1 MKRFLSF
8 LMAVVF
14 GITSAFATTVYCKMT
29 YSWWTQDDAAV
40 AVHYWGGTSTG
51 TSWPGVRMTA
61 VTGEDGMWSADVPA
75 DVEGLMFVRVN
86 GGSGSVSDWGA
97 KTANLTLP
105 TDDKNL
111 YTITSSSATWGDPG
125 VAGEWSKYEA
135 SGSGSGG
142 DDPVTPPTPALYDT
156 LYFVNTLGWATPY
169 GYYWPIEVSN
179 WPGQELKKTEDKVG
193 NYDVYMFVA
202 PVEKISNCLF
212 NDGASENTKQTVD
225 LAPINN
231 DKYFVPS
238 NEQDNVGAYKG
249 TWYATLDAITGEQLA
264 AGFYL
269 IGQKGWT
276 VADLSE
282 DLKFAETTTANVY
295 SLTVTLAKDQ
305 EIKAVYVNDKGE
317 IANWMPNG
325 DNFVVTD
332 KYAGEKTV
340 LLNVT
345 GKGGEGW
352 FEGYLYVEPNPDQP
366 TLADGFYL
374 VGSMTGWA
382 PKEGYLFAANPDNEG
397 EYMITATL
405 AADDAF
411 KVVKVENGAYSN
423 DSWYPG
429 EGGDYVVDAAHA
441 GEKAIYFRPDYQG
454 GEDWYYGCIYIAPN
468 EDQPVAEWAEIIFTA
483 ATAADATAKPFN
495 DSVFTVAG
503 STFSMKCSDAQ
514 GKMAVDANNA
524 TFGTK
529 ADGNT
534 KYTLRLKTMGKTG
547 SSNFMTLTIPA
558 DGILRFA
565 ALPGGTSDERTV
577 VMKQGDDEIYNQVIT
592 SNKNEDNYY
601 DYRTVNVKQGTLTL
615 TYPVNGINFYSF
627 AFKAGSTEPEQ
638 PAEDEREK
646 REIVLVPGEIK
657 AADPAMFLMAWTAG
671 KEGFTTKMDVKE
683 VEGDTLYVAQ
693 MPKELDSLIFVR
705 CATGAASIEWGV
717 NVWNQSTDQKIACDT
732 ATFAGWND
740 AMFNVTWCAAE
751 PEQPTIADGFYLVG
765 TFNSWTPA
773 EGYLFAANPDNE
785 GEYMLTAN
793 LAEKDEFKAVK
804 VENGKYGDGSWYP
817 GEGGNYVVDA
827 AHAGEKTIYFRPEG
841 NTEWGGCFYIAPNE
855 APEMTVIY
863 DWAGEIGATIFG
875 GNSGITT
882 GTVKIHKNTDNVN
895 GIKFGSSYV
904 YADGKWIAIKPAEG
918 GFKAGDVLSV
928 SVVFNNSDA
937 TKYCMV
943 DLRAADGDTRIWMSD
958 SLSTLNGRNEGEPI
972 VQTYTL
978 EADQDSLFL
987 GRYGNTGMFVTLLKV
1002 ERAAGGDTPA
1012 PEPTYYLKNN
1022 WEGAQDWT
1030 WKAMTK
1036 EDGYYSLANVVFG
1049 GTGVNISNDPEN
1061 DGDPKFIEAK
1071 DIETFDAGFNPA
1083 QLGALDTVVFFFDPE
1098 AVNQYTGAN
1107 GLTAQIIG
1115 KYVEPVNPPTPSVI
1129 YSVAGSKELLGADW
1143 NEKEGNEMTL
1153 DAADGLYKL
1162 VKTEVTLAAGT
1173 KYEFKVVTDHDWT
1186 KPSYPSA
1193 NKELYVDQD
1202 GKYDV
1207 TITFNAETQEVN
1219 AVAEFKGGAV
1229 VEKHYLIVG
1238 DADVAKGKN
1247 WDNDAAENLMTS
1259 ADEGLTYTL
1268 VVEKVQL
1275 LQNKLYGYKVV
1286 EKGSWT
1292 EYYPNTGDNAYF
1304 SVEESAIYTITYTY
1318 TVKTSQCAVVITKS
1332 GEMPEPTL
1340 ANGLYLVGTFNGVSA
1355 WTIDDLSAEK
1365 MFKATDEEGQYSID
1379 VTLAENDE
1387 FKAVY
1392 VEADA
1397 IQIWY
1402 PSEGGN
1408 YVVDANHAGQKTIY
1422 FRPVFWAD
1430 WNGHFY
1436 VAPNEGPAP
1445 EPTYY
1450 LKNNWEGA
1458 QDWTWKAMT
1467 KEDGYYSL
1475 ANVVFGG
1482 MGVNISTDPNE
1493 EAPKFIEMKDIETF
1507 DADYNP
1513 AQLGALDTV
1522 VFFFDPEMVNQYT
1535 GENGLTAQIIGKYV
1549 EPVVPPT
1556 PDPTVVVIG
1565 DMNQWDETNPI
1576 AFTLSQDKKTASLVV
1591 PKIPVGDYNF
1601 KLKINGEWRS
1611 NGWWFNRNVTSAAGI
1626 NSNEEADLRLQAD
1639 VEGQYTFTWTFAN
1652 DSLDIIFPAKP
1663 EQPTLADGFYF
1674 VGTANEWTPAEGYM
1688 FSKNPDNEGEYMIT
1702 ATLAE
1707 NDEFKAVKV
1716 ENGTYSND
1724 SWYPAAG
1731 GNYVV
1736 DAAHAGEKTIYFRP
1750 EGNTDWGGCF
1760 YIAPNGDQPIEPG
1773 ELVDIILVPGVW
1785 NIDDAKFAAV
1795 TLNKVPEGTFDMTS
1809 VIAQATFSEW
1819 FVASSTI
1826 EGAYVG
1832 KIPADTKII
1841 AFGRFAPETEIPNL
1855 EAVMSVNFW
1864 NHSDMLEIDASM
1876 KYTIDGWPAEGKD
1889 YCPGHWGDLPT
1900 VADGF
1905 YFVGSANEWTPAEGY
1920 MFSKNPDNEAEY
1932 MLTTTLAAGD
1942 EFKVV
1947 YVENGQ
1953 KKDDQWYP
1961 GGDGDNYIV
1970 DAAHAGQKTIYFRP
1984 DYQGGEDW
1992 YYGCIFVPA
2001 NGGEG
2006 FEEIIATDKAAKI
2019 IRNGQFFI
2027 IKGDKMYN
2035 VTGAKIR

>member
-1 MKRFLSF
+1 M
-8 LMAVVF
+8 
-14 GITSAFATTVYCKMT
+14 
-29 YSWWTQDDAAV
+29 
-40 AVHYWGGTSTG
+40 
-51 TSWPGVRMTA
+51 
-61 VTGEDGMWSADVPA
+61 
-75 DVEGLMFVRVN
+75 
-86 GGSGSVSDWGA
+86 
-97 KTANLTLP
+97 
-105 TDDKNL
+105 
-111 YTITSSSATWGDPG
+111 
-125 VAGEWSKYEA
+125 
-135 SGSGSGG
+135 
-142 DDPVTPPTPALYDT
+142 
-156 LYFVNTLGWATPY
+156 
-169 GYYWPIEVSN
+169 
-179 WPGQELKKTEDKVG
+179 
-193 NYDVYMFVA
+193 
-202 PVEKISNCLF
+202 
-212 NDGASENTKQTVD
+212 
-225 LAPINN
+225 
-231 DKYFVPS
+231 
-238 NEQDNVGAYKG
+238 
-249 TWYATLDAITGEQLA
+249 
-264 AGFYL
+264 
-269 IGQKGWT
+269 
-276 VADLSE
+276 
-282 DLKFAETTTANVY
+282 
-295 SLTVTLAKDQ
+295 
-305 EIKAVYVNDKGE
+305 
-317 IANWMPNG
+317 
-325 DNFVVTD
+325 
-332 KYAGEKTV
+332 
-340 LLNVT
+340 
-345 GKGGEGW
+345 
-352 FEGYLYVEPNPDQP
+352 
-366 TLADGFYL
+366 
-374 VGSMTGWA
+374 
-382 PKEGYLFAANPDNEG
+382 
-397 EYMITATL
+397 
-405 AADDAF
+405 
-411 KVVKVENGAYSN
+411 
-423 DSWYPG
+423 
-429 EGGDYVVDAAHA
+429 
-441 GEKAIYFRPDYQG
+441 
-454 GEDWYYGCIYIAPN
+454 
-468 EDQPVAEWAEIIFTA
+468 
-483 ATAADATAKPFN
+483 
-495 DSVFTVAG
+495 
-503 STFSMKCSDAQ
+503 
-514 GKMAVDANNA
+514 
-524 TFGTK
+524 
-529 ADGNT
+529 
-534 KYTLRLKTMGKTG
+534 
-547 SSNFMTLTIPA
+547 
-558 DGILRFA
+558 
-565 ALPGGTSDERTV
+565 
-577 VMKQGDDEIYNQVIT
+577 
-592 SNKNEDNYY
+592 
-601 DYRTVNVKQGTLTL
+601 
-615 TYPVNGINFYSF
+615 
-627 AFKAGSTEPEQ
+627 
-638 PAEDEREK
+638 
-646 REIVLVPGEIK
+646 
-657 AADPAMFLMAWTAG
+657 
-671 KEGFTTKMDVKE
+671 
-683 VEGDTLYVAQ
+683 
-693 MPKELDSLIFVR
+693 
-705 CATGAASIEWGV
+705 
-717 NVWNQSTDQKIACDT
+717 
-732 ATFAGWND
+732 
-740 AMFNVTWCAAE
+740 
-751 PEQPTIADGFYLVG
+751 
-765 TFNSWTPA
+765 
-773 EGYLFAANPDNE
+773 
-785 GEYMLTAN
+785 
-793 LAEKDEFKAVK
+793 
-804 VENGKYGDGSWYP
+804 
-817 GEGGNYVVDA
+817 
-827 AHAGEKTIYFRPEG
+827 
-841 NTEWGGCFYIAPNE
+841 
-855 APEMTVIY
+855 
-863 DWAGEIGATIFG
+863 
-875 GNSGITT
+875 
-882 GTVKIHKNTDNVN
+882 
-895 GIKFGSSYV
+895 
-904 YADGKWIAIKPAEG
+904 
-918 GFKAGDVLSV
+918 
-928 SVVFNNSDA
+928 
-937 TKYCMV
+937 
-943 DLRAADGDTRIWMSD
+943 
-958 SLSTLNGRNEGEPI
+958 
-972 VQTYTL
+972 
-978 EADQDSLFL
+978 
-987 GRYGNTGMFVTLLKV
+987 
-1002 ERAAGGDTPA
+1002 
-1012 PEPTYYLKNN
+1012 
-1022 WEGAQDWT
+1022 
-1030 WKAMTK
+1030 
-1036 EDGYYSLANVVFG
+1036 
-1049 GTGVNISNDPEN
+1049 
-1061 DGDPKFIEAK
+1061 
-1071 DIETFDAGFNPA
+1071 
-1083 QLGALDTVVFFFDPE
+1083 DTVVFFFDPE

-1591 PKIPVGDYNF
+1591 PKIPVGEYNF

-1626 NSNEEADLRLQAD
+1626 NSNEEADMRLQAD